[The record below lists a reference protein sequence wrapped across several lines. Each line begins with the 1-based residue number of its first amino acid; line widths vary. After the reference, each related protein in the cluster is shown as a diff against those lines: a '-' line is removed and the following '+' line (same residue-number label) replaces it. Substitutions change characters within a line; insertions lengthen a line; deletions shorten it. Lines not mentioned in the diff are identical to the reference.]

1 MGAGRQLLTLLYYE
15 YLKMIAVKM
24 VFVRFRGKEHIGI
37 LNSAEIVE
45 IDVVIYSNAVL
56 FDADLLH
63 KSGTA
68 YNSSSSP
75 SPESVRLYSP
85 VTYRQY
91 DD

>member
-1 MGAGRQLLTLLYYE
+1 
-15 YLKMIAVKM
+15 MIAVKM